1 VIQVPGDH
9 ATIQSAID
17 AATPG
22 DEILVAPGSYAET
35 IDFKGKAIALRSN
48 AGSELTVI
56 DGSGLNQSVVRCGI
70 GEGPD
75 TVLQGFTIAGGSA
88 VFGGGMRNEG
98 SSPTVLDGIF
108 KGNSATD
115 WAAECTPISPIQ
127 ASTGACSSRTSRSDG
142 RRNARLR
149 GHGRGDRRPG
159 RDAAQTC
166 STTFGQNQSF
176 TKGLVNN
183 EKNDL

>member
-1 VIQVPGDH
+1 MVPRPRGSVRTTLIQVPGDH

-22 DEILVAPGSYAET
+22 DEILVAPGSYTET
-35 IDFKGKAIALRSN
+35 IDFKGKAIALRSS
-48 AGSELTVI
+48 GRSKLTAI
-56 DGSGLNQSVVRCGI
+56 DGSGLNQTVVRCVS

-115 WAAECTPISPIQ
+115 RSGGMYNDLANPSVNGCVFLENFAKRWAAECT
-127 ASTGACSSRTSRSDG
+127 
-142 RRNARLR
+142 
-149 GHGRGDRRPG
+149 
-159 RDAAQTC
+159 
-166 STTFGQNQSF
+166 TTWAWP
-176 TKGLVNN
+176 
-183 EKNDL
+183 